1 MILFYR
7 VLTFLLYPL
16 IIFLIFLR
24 KIFKK
29 EDPIRYKE
37 KLFPSKFN
45 FKKRENSKLIWFH
58 AASIGEFKSILPIIE
73 NLKSSNND
81 FLVTTVT
88 YSSGKLAA
96 EELKKFDNV
105 YHRYLPVDIEF
116 VIKKFLTLWKPTA
129 IFLVDSEI
137 WPNLILETKKLKIP
151 IALIN
156 GRITKK
162 SFNRWNK
169 VPYTAKIIFGSF
181 DLCLASSLESK
192 NYLIELKA
200 KNIFYSGNIK
210 LINRTNTNLLNDT
223 YKDILKKKIFWLA
236 VSTHEG
242 EEVLCIK
249 THKELKKKFNKVT
262 TIIAPRHIER
272 VTRIKKLCENHKLE
286 TQILNKNDD
295 LKDDK
300 EIIIINF
307 FGSLASFFKY
317 SKSVFM
323 GKSTM
328 RKLKDVS
335 GQNPIE
341 PAKYGCKIYHGPYV
355 YNFREIYQVL
365 ETYKISE
372 KINNEFDLAKNI
384 SLELNNENKDYERF
398 SKIMNNL
405 ESKTLND
412 TMSKIKN
419 FLLYENK

>member
-1 MILFYR
+1 M
-7 VLTFLLYPL
+7 
-16 IIFLIFLR
+16 
-24 KIFKK
+24 
-29 EDPIRYKE
+29 
-37 KLFPSKFN
+37 
-45 FKKRENSKLIWFH
+45 
-58 AASIGEFKSILPIIE
+58 
-73 NLKSSNND
+73 
-81 FLVTTVT
+81 
-88 YSSGKLAA
+88 
-96 EELKKFDNV
+96 
-105 YHRYLPVDIEF
+105 
-116 VIKKFLTLWKPTA
+116 
-129 IFLVDSEI
+129 
-137 WPNLILETKKLKIP
+137 
-151 IALIN
+151 
-156 GRITKK
+156 
-162 SFNRWNK
+162 
-169 VPYTAKIIFGSF
+169 
-181 DLCLASSLESK
+181 
-192 NYLIELKA
+192 
-200 KNIFYSGNIK
+200 
-210 LINRTNTNLLNDT
+210 
-223 YKDILKKKIFWLA
+223 
-236 VSTHEG
+236 
-242 EEVLCIK
+242 LCIK

-323 GKSTM
+323 GKSTL